1 MNYHRLVIS
10 PAALDDL
17 QSIYQFGLRKW
28 GQTQSSQYL
37 DHFKA
42 QFWALTEKPLMGID
56 RSELLPDMRCF
67 SVESHIMFYRVQSMQ
82 IEIIRVLHSR
92 QDPNRHLS

>member
-1 MNYHRLVIS
+1 MNSYQLVIS

-17 QSIYQFGLRKW
+17 QGIYRFGLRKW

-37 DHFKA
+37 DHLKA
-42 QFWALTEKPLMGID
+42 QFWALTGQPLMGIE
-56 RSELLPDMRCF
+56 RPELLPGMRSF
-67 SVESHIMFYRVQSMQ
+67 PVASHVMFYRVQSRQ

-92 QDPNRHLS
+92 QDPNRHIS